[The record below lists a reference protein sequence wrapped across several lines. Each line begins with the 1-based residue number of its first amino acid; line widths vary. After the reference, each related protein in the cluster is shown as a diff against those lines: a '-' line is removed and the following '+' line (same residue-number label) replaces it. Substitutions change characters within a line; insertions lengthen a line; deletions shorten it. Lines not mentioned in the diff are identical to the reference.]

1 MKFDLISLKNYE
13 GKIDML
19 AFDDLGLQTLFDDF
33 YDHNWSDLHSV
44 MELIPKEEEIR
55 KRQLI
60 FSDFLN
66 DENDTLK
73 TFKRLLEE
81 LRDSYK
87 NFLSID
93 GGLKSHILFTQY
105 IDKLVNFID
114 LGKDILN
121 NLSFSSVEMNKMKD
135 FFNEKVSDKDYIGLK
150 EDLNKAKDASLVMT
164 KLFVSYVT
172 LDKFIKTNKKRV
184 RTRWKSCFR
193 NFRISRKTC

>member
-121 NLSFSSVEMNKMKD
+121 NLSFSSVERK
-135 FFNEKVSDKDYIGLK
+135 F
-150 EDLNKAKDASLVMT
+150 T
-164 KLFVSYVT
+164 KSV
-172 LDKFIKTNKKRV
+172 
-184 RTRWKSCFR
+184 
-193 NFRISRKTC
+193 